1 MSETLWVLPTFT
13 PFSFSILSILP
24 PLFPIPQLNPFL
36 LSLCQIALT
45 LKRGG
50 GRRIEQ
56 YLPKE
61 EEEGRIT
68 PLQIFLPNAATP
80 LNHSPS
86 PSSNSATPAWEN
98 WTFLKFHFR
107 DFVWQFEMSPSP
119 FHSTCLL
126 DGEIA
131 MPLSVALLHFCV
143 RPPSR
148 GEEMAKDRT
157 SDPLSLSN
165 IPSHFYALVNFAFF
179 PSAMRQLYCT
189 EVPQNLAEN
198 KIKKF

>member
-86 PSSNSATPAWEN
+86 PLFKLCNPGKIGLSRCFIFGIS
-98 WTFLKFHFR
+98 
-107 DFVWQFEMSPSP
+107 WQFEMSLSP

>member
-86 PSSNSATPAWEN
+86 PLFKLCNPGKIGLSRCFIFGIS
-98 WTFLKFHFR
+98 
-107 DFVWQFEMSPSP
+107 WQFEMSLSP

-143 RPPSR
+143 HPPFPP
-148 GEEMAKDRT
+148 GEKGWQKIGQT
-157 SDPLSLSN
+157 TIPFLSPN
-165 IPSHFYALVNFAFF
+165 IPSHFYARVNFAFF
-179 PSAMRQLYCT
+179 PSAMHPLYCT
-189 EVPQNLAEN
+189 
-198 KIKKF
+198 KIAQTYKK